1 MTAGE
6 RSFLVVGA
14 MSSLYDRAGITVH
27 EQTPHRIAPPDSLRA
42 APERAI
48 DREDIRPDGRAFVLR
63 HVLSPSE
70 CAHFIAAAEALG
82 MRDTGVE
89 HKVRRADRVV
99 AFGEDVAALLY
110 ARCREH
116 FAPLPPPPPPSG
128 KARARGGGAPRL
140 QWRPDGL
147 NPCFRVC
154 RYDAGGH
161 FMPHFDDCFQE
172 SATRRSH
179 LTFMLYLNSGFEGG
193 ATSFYDARQRP
204 YRAPNHDFAYYSY
217 TPEAGSCVVFDH
229 NLLHDGGVLRGTTP
243 KYIMRSEVMFRRGAV
258 EEPPRARVD
267 APPRAAGLPPEV
279 AAGVRAAQEVERASL
294 SAGEAASAATS
305 TAGPPAESLYQ

>member
-128 KARARGGGAPRL
+128 KARAR
-140 QWRPDGL
+140 WR
-147 NPCFRVC
+147 RAAAAV
-154 RYDAGGH
+154 A
-161 FMPHFDDCFQE
+161 
-172 SATRRSH
+172 ARRSQ
-179 LTFMLYLNSGFEGG
+179 S
-193 ATSFYDARQRP
+193 
-204 YRAPNHDFAYYSY
+204 
-217 TPEAGSCVVFDH
+217 
-229 NLLHDGGVLRGTTP
+229 VLPRVP
-243 KYIMRSEVMFRRGAV
+243 LRRG
-258 EEPPRARVD
+258 RSLH
-267 APPRAAGLPPEV
+267 AAL
-279 AAGVRAAQEVERASL
+279 
-294 SAGEAASAATS
+294 
-305 TAGPPAESLYQ
+305 